1 MRQDIT
7 DSKSQGGNRQRLAQ
21 QVPSMNTEHSPLA
34 TPQARPCG
42 ELDGTVIRKKSGREK
57 NQKENSVDN
66 DVRIEEAESPT
77 EPAESGTE
85 RSEQAIRESEL
96 QYRRLFEAAR
106 DGILILEAETGRISD
121 ANPFLIE
128 MLGYSHG
135 ELVGKPI
142 WELGTFKDIVSNKD
156 KFEQLQ
162 KRGYVLYENLPLE
175 TRDGRKI
182 AVEFVS
188 NVYKAGDR
196 DVIQCN
202 IRDITKRSEEERE
215 RSRIALIIEYSGEA
229 IVSKSVGGIIIG
241 WNRGAE
247 QLYGYT
253 AEEVIGRPISI
264 LLPPDRYPEYLHVM
278 KKVRGGETVHAFDT
292 VRLRK
297 DGTTVNVS
305 VGISPIEARDGEV
318 VGALKNSHDITRIKK
333 LEAQFIEAQKME
345 VVGHLAGGVAHDF
358 NNILGIIMGYSEMII
373 ASLAADSPLR
383 EDMHQILHATERAAL
398 LTMQLLVFS
407 RHKTVHPVALDLNDV
422 LKEMGDMLR
431 RLLDENIELTVIA
444 GDGVG
449 CIKADSG
456 YIGQVLMNLL
466 VNARDAMPNGGK
478 LTITTGNV
486 ALGEEDSA
494 AHKDAIPG
502 DYVMISV
509 SDTGT
514 GMTEEVKAHI
524 FEPFFTTK
532 PKGKGTGLGL
542 ATCQTILQ
550 QLGGH
555 ICVYSQIGSGTNFQ
569 IYFPRVEGALEVAP
583 KLSQTVPLP
592 GGTETLLFV
601 EDDPAVRH
609 LGRRG
614 LESLGYEVLSASNG
628 QDGLSVAR
636 EHRGSPI
643 GLVITDIIMPVIGGK
658 VMAEWMRATYPDLKI
673 LFTSGYTDET
683 VNQSGME
690 EPDIAFLPKPYSP
703 GILARKVREILDT
716 PQPSP

>member
-1 MRQDIT
+1 
-7 DSKSQGGNRQRLAQ
+7 
-21 QVPSMNTEHSPLA
+21 MNTEHLPLA
-34 TPQARPCG
+34 TPQPSPAEG
-42 ELDGTVIRKKSGREK
+42 LDQIVICEK
-57 NQKENSVDN
+57 GGKEKIQKENIVD
-66 DVRIEEAESPT
+66 DGHRIEEAETGTKRADTPT
-77 EPAESGTE
+77 EPG
-85 RSEQAIRESEL
+85 EQALRESEL
-96 QYRRLFEAAR
+96 RYRRLFEAAR

-128 MLGYSHG
+128 MLGFSHS
-135 ELVGKPI
+135 ELVGRPI

-156 KFEQLQ
+156 KFQQLQ
-162 KRGYVLYENLPLE
+162 EKGYVRYENLPLE

-188 NVYKAGDR
+188 NVYTAGDR

-202 IRDITKRSEEERE
+202 IRDITERSEAEKQ

-264 LLPPDRYPEYLHVM
+264 LFPPDRYQEYLHIM
-278 KKVRGGETVHAFDT
+278 KKVKSGETVQAFDT

-297 DGTTVNVS
+297 DGAAVNVS
-305 VGISPIEARDGEV
+305 VGISPIEARDSGV
-318 VGALKNSHDITRIKK
+318 VGALKNGHDISRIKK

-373 ASLAADSPLR
+373 ANLAVDSPLW
-383 EDMHQILHATERAAL
+383 EDIHQIRHATERAAL
-398 LTMQLLVFS
+398 LTTQLLVFS
-407 RHKTVHPVALDLNDV
+407 RHQTVHPVVLDLNGV
-422 LKEMGDMLR
+422 LDEMGDMLR
-431 RLLDENIELTVIA
+431 RLLDENIELTVIPGNA
-444 GDGVG
+444 VG

-478 LTITTGNV
+478 LTITTESV
-486 ALGEEDSA
+486 VLGEQDSA

-502 DYVMISV
+502 DYVMLSV

-524 FEPFFTTK
+524 FEAFFTTK

-555 ICVYSQIGSGTNFQ
+555 ICVCSQVGRGTSFQ
-569 IYFPRVEGALEVAP
+569 IYFPRVEQMPEIASKP
-583 KLSQTVPLP
+583 FQTGPLP
-592 GGTETLLFV
+592 RGSETLLFV

-609 LGRRG
+609 LARRG

-636 EHRGSPI
+636 DHHGSPI
-643 GLVITDIIMPVIGGK
+643 RLVITDIIMPVMGGK

-673 LFTSGYTDET
+673 LFTSGYMDDKSDESS
-683 VNQSGME
+683 VQ
-690 EPDIAFLPKPYSP
+690 EPEIAYLAKPYSP
-703 GILARKVREILDT
+703 GILACRVREMLDA
-716 PQPSP
+716 PQVSL